1 MKAKNA
7 TFAQLGEIFNDAT
20 TREIGGI
27 DANNQAGI
35 LRDLS
40 QVQTGLQNLLQTHPE
55 QFQGVS
61 AIHAQ
66 NVVDQLNLEMNA
78 IKTVGTDPFAAK
90 YINDVQRDLID
101 IVQGDDAL
109 VALATKGNHNGFAAV
124 PDLLVPPAQFQGD
137 QMQTDFMKNFAA
149 TSQSLADKAVAL
161 ADNHGSAQD
170 VQQLVSD
177 IQTFEKGAS
186 EFSLK
191 QGGLYSAR
199 FDNEFAE
206 NGVNGTTSRALIDGL
221 QTGNVDKVHAA
232 AEVLAANAADVAGN
246 MLGIGQAPPA
256 AMGKGIPAHFDTLA
270 QVGTVFN
277 DATAKLV
284 GGVYS
289 GNQQSIHNDLTA
301 TQQGLQQL
309 LTDHPD
315 QFQGKSADQV
325 NKIVG
330 LLGQELK
337 LVDNP
342 TPGAT
347 DPTQINALHS
357 QIINTVQH
365 NATLSAAAAQGVEAP
380 GFMALPGTLKGHGL
394 VAGNGNGAG
403 NGAGQGAGDG
413 GPAQG
418 HGGAGGHHAIANAD
432 MGAAHDHLSDI
443 FGQFADHHHHG

>member
-1 MKAKNA
+1 
-7 TFAQLGEIFNDAT
+7 
-20 TREIGGI
+20 
-27 DANNQAGI
+27 
-35 LRDLS
+35 
-40 QVQTGLQNLLQTHPE
+40 
-55 QFQGVS
+55 
-61 AIHAQ
+61 
-66 NVVDQLNLEMNA
+66 
-78 IKTVGTDPFAAK
+78 
-90 YINDVQRDLID
+90 
-101 IVQGDDAL
+101 
-109 VALATKGNHNGFAAV
+109 
-124 PDLLVPPAQFQGD
+124 
-137 QMQTDFMKNFAA
+137 
-149 TSQSLADKAVAL
+149 
-161 ADNHGSAQD
+161 
-170 VQQLVSD
+170 
-177 IQTFEKGAS
+177 
-186 EFSLK
+186 
-191 QGGLYSAR
+191 
-199 FDNEFAE
+199 
-206 NGVNGTTSRALIDGL
+206 
-221 QTGNVDKVHAA
+221 
-232 AEVLAANAADVAGN
+232 
-246 MLGIGQAPPA
+246 
-256 AMGKGIPAHFDTLA
+256 MGKGIPAHFDTLA

-403 NGAGQGAGDG
+403 QGAGDG